1 MKKTAVLRG
10 ITIGF
15 ATVFIVTGAIG
26 GASTH
31 KTKVTFSGS
40 VRVPGKV
47 LGAGTYYFEAP
58 QMRNRTLVKISD
70 ESGNL
75 VTQVTGIPE
84 RLRRQPDHPI
94 ITFGEHECGPKAI
107 KLWLYPATDTA
118 VRFVYSKE
126 EAALIA
132 SSCNEP
138 VPEAHESSPPSSES
152 EATKVYLVTPQG
164 QEEPYEPESLNASDQ
179 ADQNG
184 FNADPEH

>member
-1 MKKTAVLRG
+1 MSIAW
-10 ITIGF
+10 
-15 ATVFIVTGAIG
+15 AAVFIVASALG
-26 GASTH
+26 GVSTH
-31 KTKVTFSGS
+31 KTRVTFNGP

-47 LGAGTYYFEAP
+47 LSAGTYFFDAP
-58 QMRNRTLVKISD
+58 QIRNRTLVRITD

-84 RLRRQPDHPI
+84 RLRRQPGHAI
-94 ITFGEHECGPKAI
+94 ITFGEHECGPRAI
-107 KLWLYPATDTA
+107 KLWLYPGTDTA

-138 VPEAHESSPPSSES
+138 VPEAHESTPASSES
-152 EATKVYLVTPQG
+152 EASKVYLVTPKG
-164 QEEPYEPESLNASDQ
+164 QEEPYEPESLTTSDQ
-179 ADQNG
+179 EDQNG